1 LRIRELMDQR
11 QGFVSL
17 EFFPPKDRAAW
28 PGFFQVIER
37 LKRLDPLFVSVTY
50 GAGGSTRD
58 KTLEIVSTLK
68 GELGLEPMAHLT
80 CVDASRER
88 IREFLDTLREQG
100 VDNVLALRGDPPKGE
115 ESFTPTSGDFCH
127 ASDLVRLI
135 RHDYPEFGVG
145 VAGYPEGHLES
156 EDLVSDMTF
165 LKHKLDQGA
174 DFVVTQLFFE
184 NRIYFDFVDR
194 ARSMG
199 ITQPIIPGILPIMS
213 LSVIKKGISLS
224 GASMPEELLAR
235 LEEADRSGGNDA
247 VQELGIVLAREQIRE
262 LLQSGVPG
270 VHLYTLNKAD
280 ACLAIMD
287 GLSE

>member
-1 LRIRELMDQR
+1 LRISELMESR
-11 QGFVSL
+11 PGFVSL

-28 PGFFQVIER
+28 PGFFQVVDS

-68 GELGLEPMAHLT
+68 RGMGLEPMAHLT
-80 CVDASRER
+80 CVDATRER
-88 IREFLDTLREQG
+88 IRDFLDTLRGSG

-115 ESFTPTSGDFCH
+115 ERFTPSSGDFRY

-135 RHDYPEFGVG
+135 RRDYPEFGIG

-156 EDLVSDMTF
+156 PDLATDMAF
-165 LKHKLDQGA
+165 LKYKLEQGA

-184 NRIYFDFVDR
+184 NSIYLDFVSR

-199 ITQPIIPGILPIMS
+199 ITRPIIPGILPIMS
-213 LSVIKKGISLS
+213 LAVIKKGISLS
-224 GASMPEELLAR
+224 GASMPEELLRR
-235 LEEADRSGGNDA
+235 LEAADRAGGNEA
-247 VQELGIVLAREQIRE
+247 VQELGIAHARAQIRE
-262 LLQSGVPG
+262 LLQSGAPG
-270 VHLYTLNKAD
+270 VHLYTLNRAD

-287 GLSE
+287 GLT

>member
-1 LRIRELMDQR
+1 LRICELMDR
-11 QGFVSL
+11 RNGFVSL

-28 PGFFQVIER
+28 PGFFQVVDR

-58 KTLEIVSTLK
+58 KTLELVSTLK
-68 GELGLEPMAHLT
+68 QEMGLEPMAHLT

-88 IREFLDTLREQG
+88 IRDFLDTLRETG

-115 ESFTPTSGDFCH
+115 ESFTPTSGDFQH

-135 RHDYPEFGVG
+135 RRDYPWFGIG

-156 EDLVSDMTF
+156 ADLVTDMTY
-165 LKHKLDQGA
+165 LKFKLDQGA

-184 NRIYFDFVDR
+184 NRIYFDFVAR
-194 ARSMG
+194 ATAMG
-199 ITQPIIPGILPIMS
+199 ITKPIIPGILPIMS
-213 LSVIKKGISLS
+213 LSVIKRGIALS
-224 GASMPEELLAR
+224 GASMPQELLER

-247 VQELGIVLAREQIRE
+247 VQELGIAHAREQIRE

-280 ACLAIMD
+280 ACLSIID
-287 GLSE
+287 GL